1 MSSEQFENNEDDLS
15 TLLTS
20 LTSRVETRLTRL
32 VGEERKSA
40 VRECEREIDEA
51 EALIKEMRE
60 EASVA
65 PPQYRSQMMSKVR
78 KSEQEISAIKR
89 SLSKYSQSAARDSL
103 LSGGAAGR
111 NASLETQQRSL
122 LLQGTQALSRGS
134 ESLARTQQI
143 AAETDAIG
151 NDILED
157 LTEQREQLTRVQT
170 RVHETDATL
179 KRSAKTIRTM
189 GRRVVTNKLILV
201 VIIILEIA
209 ILAGVVYWKFFS

>member
-1 MSSEQFENNEDDLS
+1 ML
-15 TLLTS
+15 
-20 LTSRVETRLTRL
+20 
-32 VGEERKSA
+32 G
-40 VRECEREIDEA
+40 
-51 EALIKEMRE
+51 
-60 EASVA
+60 
-65 PPQYRSQMMSKVR
+65 
-78 KSEQEISAIKR
+78 
-89 SLSKYSQSAARDSL
+89 
-103 LSGGAAGR
+103 GGAAGR